1 MANNPAENKG
11 RCDYSSFTG
20 RKKILLDY
28 ETVTRDNINQILEEA
43 LPIHEGNRSKINYL
57 WKYYKGDQPVLTRIK
72 TYREEINNKVLENR
86 ANEIVSFKDGYLLGE
101 PIQYVAVGKSE
112 NLDGLNR
119 LNDWMRSCDKAV
131 VDHDLVNWMHICGT
145 AYRIVN
151 PSKNAFRDE
160 DEAPFY
166 TFCLD
171 PRDTFV
177 VYSSSI
183 IGEPP
188 ILAVKYRATKDNDF
202 IYSCYTSDTYY
213 EVRGRKPLYKIV
225 REEFNPLRDLP
236 IIEYPLNS
244 ARLGSFE
251 LCLSL
256 LDAINEVASS
266 RVDGVDQ
273 IISSI
278 MLFHNVDID
287 DDVVRKVKELGALAY
302 ADRNEQM
309 KGEVKYITPELNQ
322 TQTQTLVSH
331 MYETVLTICGMPNRN
346 MNATSTSDTGA
357 SVVLRN
363 GWSDAEARAKDE
375 ELMFKRSERKFLQ
388 NVLRISNEV
397 NDSLGLKQSDIAIR
411 FTRRNYENIATKA
424 NVLSTLLDKVPPR
437 TAYIASGM
445 FVDPEAEY
453 EEYEN
458 WKATQSKETEQQPVQ
473 AQESVNAER
482 LQA

>member
-1 MANNPAENKG
+1 MANTPADNFEK
-11 RCDYSSFTG
+11 CDYSSFTG

-28 ETVTRDNINQILEEA
+28 ETVNLDNIGEILQKA
-43 LPIHEGNRSKINYL
+43 LQVHDENRWHIDYL
-57 WKYYKGDQPVLTRIK
+57 WKYYKGNQPALRRVKRFQ
-72 TYREEINNKVLENR
+72 EEINNKVIENR

-101 PIQYVAVGKSE
+101 PIQYVSVGASDA
-112 NLDGLNR
+112 NLLAGLNL

-151 PSKNAFRDE
+151 PLKSEREHE
-160 DEAPFY
+160 DAPFY

-202 IYSCYTSDTYY
+202 IYSCYTPNIYY
-213 EVRGRKPLYKIV
+213 EIMGTAPDVKVLKT
-225 REEFNPLRDLP
+225 EFNPLGDFP

-266 RVDGVDQ
+266 RVDNVDQ
-273 IISSI
+273 LISSI

-302 ADRNEQM
+302 ADRSEQM
-309 KGEVKYITPELNQ
+309 KGDVKYITPELNQ
-322 TQTQTLVSH
+322 TQTQTLVTH
-331 MYETVLTICGMPNRN
+331 MYDTVLTICGMPNRN
-346 MNATSTSDTGA
+346 MNASSTSDTGA

-375 ELMFKRSERKFLQ
+375 ELMFKRSERKFLK
-388 NVLRISNEV
+388 NVLKIANEI
-397 NDSLGLKQSDIAIR
+397 NDPLGIKQADIAIR

-424 NVLSTLLDKVPPR
+424 NVLSVLLDKVPPR

-458 WKATQSKETEQQPVQ
+458 WKASQTAEEPAPVQ
-473 AQESVNAER
+473 EETQEQS
-482 LQA
+482 LS

>member
-1 MANNPAENKG
+1 MANNPANQNAHT
-11 RCDYSSFTG
+11 CDYSSFTG

-28 ETVTRDNINQILEEA
+28 ERVTAENISQVVEEA
-43 LPIHEGNRSKINYL
+43 MNIHSINRRHIKYL
-57 WKYYKGDQPVLTRIK
+57 WDYYKGVQPVLWRQK
-72 TYREEINNKVLENR
+72 LYQDEINNKVLENR

-101 PIQYVAVGKSE
+101 PIQYVAVGKCD
-112 NLDGLNR
+112 NLEDLNV
-119 LNDWMRSCDKAV
+119 LNDWMRSSDKAV
-131 VDHDLVNWMHICGT
+131 VDHELVNWMHICGT

-151 PSKNAFRDE
+151 PTKGTERE
-160 DEAPFY
+160 HEEAPFY
-166 TFCLD
+166 TYSLD

-177 VYSSSI
+177 VYSSAI
-183 IGEPP
+183 VGEPP
-188 ILAVKYRATKDNDF
+188 ILAVKYRATKDKDF
-202 IYSCYTSDTYY
+202 IYSCYTPTMYY
-213 EVRGRKPLYKIV
+213 ELGGMDKNLKILQTA
-225 REEFNPLRDLP
+225 FNPLGALP
-236 IIEYPLNS
+236 IIEYPLNL

-266 RVDGVDQ
+266 RVDSVDQ
-273 IISSI
+273 IVSSI

-287 DDVVRKVKELGALAY
+287 EDTLRKVKELGALAY
-302 ADRNEQM
+302 ADRSEQM

-322 TQTQTLVSH
+322 SQTQMLVTH
-331 MYETVLTICGMPNRN
+331 MYDTVLTICGMPNRN

-375 ELMFKRSERKFLQ
+375 ELMFKRSERMFLQ
-388 NVLRISNEV
+388 NVLKIAK
-397 NDSLGLKQSDIAIR
+397 DIDPLQLKQSDIAIR

-424 NVLSTLLDKVPPR
+424 NVLSTLIDKIPPR

-453 EEYEN
+453 EEYEG
-458 WKATQSKETEQQPVQ
+458 WKASQVKQETLP
-473 AQESVNAER
+473 QETATADASPAE
-482 LQA
+482 